1 MVIPSNHFGRES
13 MQRAQTLR
21 RALIKAIE
29 EFQVDAEMSERALSA
44 KLGQHKNYINEILH
58 GQHVVKFEEFVL
70 IAEGLGKSPH
80 DLLGRVLT
88 LTRFSEKFPRG

>member
-1 MVIPSNHFGRES
+1 
-13 MQRAQTLR
+13 MQRAQALR

-29 EFQVDAEMSERALSA
+29 ESLEETGMSERALSA
-44 KLGQHKNYINEILH
+44 KLDQHKNYINEILH

-80 DLLGRVLT
+80 DLLGRVL
-88 LTRFSEKFPRG
+88 RP